1 MGPEMNSHRSTIL
14 AFLLLVLVVT
24 LAPVAWAR
32 NYPPTPPTIGVSDNT
47 VPQGGTT
54 VVSGKN
60 WDPGS
65 TVSLTLLEGGCS
77 GSSAGSLGTAAVNT
91 NGMFSKTVTLDVAPG
106 TYGIQGSGFNRK
118 GNAATR
124 CVTVQVLGITVAPGT
139 AFTGA
144 NIVFGLMLAI
154 VLIVMGLIALAA
166 SRRRARPSPPR

>member
-1 MGPEMNSHRSTIL
+1 MGPEMNLHRSAVV
-14 AFLLLVLVVT
+14 AFLLVVVVVT
-24 LAPVAWAR
+24 LSPAAWAR
-32 NYPPTPPTIGVSDNT
+32 IYPPTPPTIGVSDNT

-65 TVSLTLLEGGCS
+65 TVSLTLLQGGCS
-77 GSSAGSLGTAAVNT
+77 GSPVGSLGAAAVNV
-91 NGMFSKTVTLDVAPG
+91 NGKFSKTVTLDVAPG

-118 GNAATR
+118 GNPATR
-124 CVTVQVLGITVAPGT
+124 CVTVQVLGVAVAGT

-144 NIVFGLMLAI
+144 NIVFGVMLAI
-154 VLIVMGLIALAA
+154 VLVVMGLIAFAA

>member
-1 MGPEMNSHRSTIL
+1 MGPEMNSHRSAIL

-24 LAPVAWAR
+24 LGPVAWAK
-32 NYPPTPPTIGVSDNT
+32 NYPPRSPTIGVSDNT

-65 TVSLTLLEGGCS
+65 TVTLTLLEGGCP
-77 GSSAGSLGTAAVNT
+77 GSPAGSLGTAAVNA
-91 NGMFSKTVTLDVAPG
+91 NGKFSKTVTLDVAPG

-118 GNAATR
+118 GNPATR
-124 CVTVQVLGITVAPGT
+124 CVTVQVLGVAVAVT

-144 NIVFGLMLAI
+144 NIVFGVVLAI
-154 VLIVMGLIALAA
+154 VLVVMGLIAFAA

>member
-1 MGPEMNSHRSTIL
+1 MNFHRCAAV

-24 LAPVAWAR
+24 LGPVAWAQ
-32 NYPPTPPTIGVSDNT
+32 NYPPTGPTIGVSDTT

-65 TVSLTLLEGGCS
+65 TVSLVLLKGGCS
-77 GSSAGSLGTAAVNT
+77 GSSAGSLGTAAVNAD
-91 NGMFSKTVTLDVAPG
+91 GEFSKTVTLDVAPG
-106 TYGIQGSGFNRK
+106 TYGIQGSGSNAN

-124 CVTVQVLGITVAPGT
+124 CLTVQVLGVAVAAT

-144 NIVFGLMLAI
+144 NIVFGVMLAI
-154 VLIVMGLIALAA
+154 VLIVMGLIALGAN
-166 SRRRARPSPPR
+166 RRRSRPGAPE

>member
-1 MGPEMNSHRSTIL
+1 MNSHRSAIL

-24 LAPVAWAR
+24 LGPVAWAR
-32 NYPPTPPTIGVSDNT
+32 NYPRTPPTIGVSDNT

-60 WDPGS
+60 WDRGS

-77 GSSAGSLGTAAVNT
+77 GSSAGSLGTAAVKV

-124 CVTVQVLGITVAPGT
+124 CVTVQVLGITVAPST

-166 SRRRARPSPPR
+166 SRRRARPSPPK

>member
-1 MGPEMNSHRSTIL
+1 MGPEMNSHRSAIF

-60 WDPGS
+60 WNPGS
-65 TVSLTLLEGGCS
+65 TVSLTLLKGGCS
-77 GSSAGSLGTAAVNT
+77 GSSAGSLGTAGVNAA
-91 NGMFSKTVTLDVAPG
+91 GVFSKTVTLDVAPG
-106 TYGIQGSGFNRK
+106 TYGIQGSGSNAN

-124 CVTVQVLGITVAPGT
+124 CVTVQVLGVAMAAT

-144 NIVFGLMLAI
+144 NIVFGVMLAI
-154 VLIVMGLIALAA
+154 VLVVMGLIALAA
-166 SRRRARPSPPR
+166 SRRRDRPRAPQ

>member
-1 MGPEMNSHRSTIL
+1 MGPEMNSHRSAIL

-24 LAPVAWAR
+24 LGPVAWAQ
-32 NYPPTPPTIGVSDNT
+32 NYPPAGPTIGVSDNT

-60 WDPGS
+60 WNPGS
-65 TVSLTLLEGGCS
+65 TVSLTLLQGGCS

-144 NIVFGLMLAI
+144 NIVFGVMLAI
-154 VLIVMGLIALAA
+154 VLVVMGLIALAA
-166 SRRRARPSPPR
+166 SRRRDRPRAPQ